1 MTGAQTHQTHNDAL
15 ALVVVSC
22 TRNAALRAI
31 RPAKTAFIAVRRPAD
46 RQVSL
51 HLTLARTPT
60 SGKAPYSARTSLPR
74 SP

>member
-1 MTGAQTHQTHNDAL
+1 MSCAQTHQTHNDAI
-15 ALVVVSC
+15 ALVVVSFA
-22 TRNAALRAI
+22 RNAELRTF
-31 RPAKTAFIAVRRPAD
+31 RPAKIAFIAVLRPAD
-46 RQVSL
+46 PRVSL

>member
-1 MTGAQTHQTHNDAL
+1 MTGAQTHNDAL
-15 ALVVVSC
+15 ALVAVSC
-22 TRNAALRAI
+22 TRNVALGAI
-31 RPAKTAFIAVRRPAD
+31 RPAKTAFIAGRRPAD

-60 SGKAPYSARTSLPR
+60 SGKAPYSARTPLPR